1 MEMHCPSLALKRLSI
16 IGVFLLVRQ
25 EDVDVGPVH
34 VIAAR
39 GGQTTHSLLT
49 RSSLVLHTA
58 PQHGAASRACS
69 WKTSQ
74 FSQ

>member
-1 MEMHCPSLALKRLSI
+1 MEMHCPSLALKRKSI
-16 IGVFLLVRQ
+16 ISVYLLVRQ

-34 VIAAR
+34 VITAR
-39 GGQTTHSLLT
+39 GGGRRLT
-49 RSSLVLHTA
+49 RSSLGLHTA

-74 FSQ
+74 